1 MFGCSVAGAENRGIE
16 QQRFGQAEIPSCRGL
31 NAMTCAFQA
40 TISSV
45 PTNFRMFFSLVLGL
59 VLLLSDVARPFW
71 QRCLGEAEGSET
83 TFSRIQDGRSLFCH
97 TPYLVQV
104 SLRLGSSRSL

>member
-16 QQRFGQAEIPSCRGL
+16 QQRFGQAEIPSRRGL

-45 PTNFRMFFSLVLGL
+45 PIFFWIVFMIGIVSG
-59 VLLLSDVARPFW
+59 
-71 QRCLGEAEGSET
+71 
-83 TFSRIQDGRSLFCH
+83 FCCF
-97 TPYLVQV
+97 
-104 SLRLGSSRSL
+104 